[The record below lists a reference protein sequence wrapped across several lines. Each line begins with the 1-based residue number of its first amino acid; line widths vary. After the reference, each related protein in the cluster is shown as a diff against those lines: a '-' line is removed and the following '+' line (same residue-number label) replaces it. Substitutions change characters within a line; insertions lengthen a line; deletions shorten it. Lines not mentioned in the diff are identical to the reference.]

1 MLIHERLYSK
11 VKGKVLFV
19 YDPVTRHPNVNR
31 QINVTNVDLDVTFLF
46 AIFILYVK
54 RKQMKIARSKSYNHA
69 CFE

>member
-54 RKQMKIARSKSYNHA
+54 RKQMKIAIPKSYNHA